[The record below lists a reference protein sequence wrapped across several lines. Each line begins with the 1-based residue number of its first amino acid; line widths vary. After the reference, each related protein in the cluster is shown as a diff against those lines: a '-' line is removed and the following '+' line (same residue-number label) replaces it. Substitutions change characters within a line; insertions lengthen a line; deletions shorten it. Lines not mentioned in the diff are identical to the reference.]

1 MAPERT
7 APTRKAVA
15 RALCEACS
23 SLIAQMPR
31 KGKSAEPAIEPVRPT
46 ASTGRS
52 ARSTSPPQTRRK
64 MRAKSVMD
72 SACEGGAREEPER
85 RLDRGADQR
94 REDNGT
100 DPDVTSQYETRKQ
113 HGRLDQR
120 PDPPEPEPRPVR
132 ADEHQGVAR
141 ACAEGRA
148 DVEGRADAEQHQPRR
163 QQSDPAAQIEAE
175 HRAGG

>member
-31 KGKSAEPAIEPVRPT
+31 NGKSAEPAIEPVRPT

-64 MRAKSVMD
+64 MRAKSVIG
-72 SACEGGAREEPER
+72 SAREGGAREEPER

-94 REDNGT
+94 REHNRT
-100 DPDVTSQYETRKQ
+100 DPDVTSQCEPCKE

-120 PDPPEPEPRPVR
+120 PDPAEPQAGAPGP
-132 ADEHQGVAR
+132 DEHQRV
-141 ACAEGRA
+141 
-148 DVEGRADAEQHQPRR
+148 P
-163 QQSDPAAQIEAE
+163 
-175 HRAGG
+175 RAGSERRPD